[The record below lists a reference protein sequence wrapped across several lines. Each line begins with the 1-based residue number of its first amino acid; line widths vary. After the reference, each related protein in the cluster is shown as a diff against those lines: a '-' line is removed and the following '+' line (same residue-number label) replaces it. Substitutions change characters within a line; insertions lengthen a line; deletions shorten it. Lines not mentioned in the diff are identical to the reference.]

1 MTADEPIVFVVD
13 DDPSMRRALERT
25 ITSAGWVVQTYGL
38 GETFLDAY
46 DPSQPG
52 CVVLDLRMPQISGL
66 AVQEQL
72 AAQEA
77 SIPII
82 FITAFG
88 EVSVAVQAMKAGA
101 VDFLEKPFSSQEL
114 LTCIERAIARDRETR
129 RQQDQQADL
138 VARLATL
145 TPREREVLDLVVA
158 GSTTKEVAAQ
168 LGIQPRT
175 VEIHRHHVIQ
185 KMGVRSAVDLVR
197 LFLP

>member
-1 MTADEPIVFVVD
+1 MTAVAPIVFVVD

-72 AAQEA
+72 AAQKA

-114 LTCIERAIARDRETR
+114 LTCIERAIARDREIR